1 MLISSSA
8 SDKGKGGWPCG
19 VLGQVDNR
27 GLVSA
32 RVFSE
37 EHTFDELLTRILPQ
51 RVQSLHRFGSGRWDT
66 LSWFAPGL
74 VPSAPQKPVNLHGR

>member
-8 SDKGKGGWPCG
+8 SDNSKVGWPCG

-32 RVFSE
+32 RVFSV
-37 EHTFDELLTRILPQ
+37 EHTFGELLT
-51 RVQSLHRFGSGRWDT
+51 
-66 LSWFAPGL
+66 
-74 VPSAPQKPVNLHGR
+74 